1 MSCINSCIV
10 GSSSMTEFMMRMML
24 GGYAVRG
31 EEEGVD
37 MILSALFGDDCD
49 GVPSLHEKELEK
61 SAFHILSQVKNSEC
75 LLNKGRYGRVMLGFL
90 QYMYQHTFISLTA
103 ANENVG
109 PYIDRIMKLSG
120 IIAKLDENFIPS
132 LRDGNGNNILM
143 LLADAFKFE
152 DVMKYIGRVSY
163 SKVIMDEFLKKQYNL
178 ILFEFFVHEIKC
190 DPYEKNNQGR
200 SLASYFSDDFIH
212 SELGFSRKT
221 S

>member
-49 GVPSLHEKELEK
+49 GVPSLYEKELEK
-61 SAFHILSQVKNSEC
+61 SAFHLLAHVKNSVC

-90 QYMYQHTFISLTA
+90 QYIYQHTFISLSA
-103 ANENVG
+103 VNESVG
-109 PYIDRIMKLSG
+109 PYIDRIMKLSE
-120 IIAKLDENFIPS
+120 IMAKLDENFIPS

-143 LLADAFKFE
+143 LLVNAFKFE
-152 DVMKYIGRVSY
+152 DVMRYIGRVSY
-163 SKVIMDEFLKKQYNL
+163 SKAVMDEFLKNQYSL
-178 ILFEFFVHEIKC
+178 KLFKFFVREMKC

-212 SELGFSRKT
+212 GELGFYRKT